1 MDTEKSLPQ
10 DAMEVPDTATTD
22 DTPANMSTDPTD
34 INPAAEPTEAPE
46 KKPKRIRK
54 KKKPKDALAPKFA
67 LSGYN
72 FFMRECRPSVL
83 ERNPDA
89 NIQEITRKV
98 ALEWGALNEEQK
110 RPYLER
116 AEVEKKRYALEMGEY
131 KKMKAEAAAAE
142 ADLESSRVT
151 VERDEDTES
160 PSQSKKAKSGDS
172 TKATPTPEVEN
183 NIARPPMM
191 TNGGRING
199 GSTSMTTGTQE
210 RGQSFNELLRKR
222 PGDYDIPIF
231 TDDFLEHNKALDS
244 ELRTLRKS
252 QTDYEQQNS
261 ILEKHVENMQN
272 GVDKLSGETV
282 SLKETNRVLANYLS
296 RLRMKLVESLSG
308 LSIPSHSQ
316 GASLDNIEQYM
327 SDLQNMVTN
336 NSHGPASLNKAKDII
351 RKADLQLQ

>member
-1 MDTEKSLPQ
+1 
-10 DAMEVPDTATTD
+10 
-22 DTPANMSTDPTD
+22 
-34 INPAAEPTEAPE
+34 
-46 KKPKRIRK
+46 
-54 KKKPKDALAPKFA
+54 
-67 LSGYN
+67 
-72 FFMRECRPSVL
+72 
-83 ERNPDA
+83 
-89 NIQEITRKV
+89 
-98 ALEWGALNEEQK
+98 
-110 RPYLER
+110 
-116 AEVEKKRYALEMGEY
+116 
-131 KKMKAEAAAAE
+131 
-142 ADLESSRVT
+142 
-151 VERDEDTES
+151 
-160 PSQSKKAKSGDS
+160 
-172 TKATPTPEVEN
+172 
-183 NIARPPMM
+183 
-191 TNGGRING
+191 
-199 GSTSMTTGTQE
+199 MTTGTQE

-282 SLKETNRVLANYLS
+282 SLKETNRVLANYIS